1 MYLFLGLAFGTFVG
15 GLVTL
20 DRQSKGI
27 QIMTCATLLAILT
40 LFTFYVV
47 NPSAVMSGIHSA
59 TGL

>member
-15 GLVTL
+15 VLVTL

-27 QIMTCATLLAILT
+27 QIMACATLLAILT
-40 LFTFYVV
+40 LFIFYVV

>member
-1 MYLFLGLAFGTFVG
+1 MYLFLGLAFGNFVG
-15 GLVTL
+15 VLVTL

-27 QIMTCATLLAILT
+27 QIMACATLLAILT

-47 NPSAVMSGIHSA
+47 NPSAVMSGIHNA

>member
-1 MYLFLGLAFGTFVG
+1 MYLFLGLAFGNFVG
-15 GLVTL
+15 DLVTL

-27 QIMTCATLLAILT
+27 QIMASTLLAILT
-40 LFTFYVV
+40 LFTFYAV

>member
-15 GLVTL
+15 VLVTL

-27 QIMTCATLLAILT
+27 QVMACAALLAILA

-47 NPSAVMSGIHSA
+47 NPSAVMSGIHSV

>member
-1 MYLFLGLAFGTFVG
+1 MYLFLGLAFGNFVEV
-15 GLVTL
+15 LVTF
-20 DRQSKGI
+20 DRQSKGT
-27 QIMTCATLLAILT
+27 QIMACATLLTILT

>member
-1 MYLFLGLAFGTFVG
+1 MYLFLGLAFGNFVG
-15 GLVTL
+15 VLVTL
-20 DRQSKGI
+20 DRQRKGI
-27 QIMTCATLLAILT
+27 QIMACATLLAILT